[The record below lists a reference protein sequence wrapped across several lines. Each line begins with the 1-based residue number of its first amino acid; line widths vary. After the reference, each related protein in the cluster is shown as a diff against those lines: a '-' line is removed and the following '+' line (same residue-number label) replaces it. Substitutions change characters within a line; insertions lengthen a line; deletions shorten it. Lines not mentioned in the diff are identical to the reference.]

1 MNKEKQATLQTG
13 IVERYASIVDNV
25 QNFSEVINQ
34 PLKQSF
40 RINSLKG
47 DSERILSNLMK
58 YDESIISTDWYKNGF
73 TTKIEN
79 LGSSIEH
86 FTGQIYIQELTS
98 MMPALVIPDINE
110 SKRIID
116 CCAAPGSKTTQIAE
130 MMQNKGEIIANDNKH
145 SRLKALRG
153 NLDRL
158 GITNTTVTLRDFRS
172 FPNTEADIYFVDAP
186 CSSEGTIRKKNTI
199 RRNLK
204 EKDYNRFS
212 KTQKGILERA
222 CEMAKKGDQII
233 YSTCTFAPEENEKV
247 VDSILQN
254 HSVKLKKINIENL
267 TIGKGIDHWRGET
280 YDKEIQKCGRIW
292 PHHNDTDGFFIA
304 RIEKC

>member
-25 QNFSEVINQ
+25 QNFSEAINQ